1 MENLRQTRSV
11 NITSNNI
18 LEGLLPIENEQL
30 HFSEEIPEISRRNDS
45 TTDQRQADSSST
57 SSHVHPS
64 QPE

>member
-1 MENLRQTRSV
+1 MGNLRQTRSV
-11 NITSNNI
+11 NVTSNNI

-45 TTDQRQADSSST
+45 NTDQQQADSST
-57 SSHVHPS
+57 SSYVHPS